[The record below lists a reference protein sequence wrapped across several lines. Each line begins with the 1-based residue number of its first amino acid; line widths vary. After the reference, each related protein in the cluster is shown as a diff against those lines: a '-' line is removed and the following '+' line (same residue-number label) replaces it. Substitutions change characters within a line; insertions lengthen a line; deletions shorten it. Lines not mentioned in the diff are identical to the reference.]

1 MFQTVFVL
9 EMSPSRDVVA
19 GIVAY
24 QLLMPIPRL
33 LRFSVS
39 GKYEA
44 YYTLGELVVLSVC
57 NTIGRLQK

>member
-1 MFQTVFVL
+1 V
-9 EMSPSRDVVA
+9 SPSRDVVA

-33 LRFSVS
+33 LLDSSS
-39 GKYEA
+39 GKNET
-44 YYTLGELVVLSVC
+44 YYTLGDLVVTSVC